1 MSVIRAISN
10 TSGNAR
16 DVACDEAGRLIIAGV
31 TVDLSGAGLTVDL
44 TSTNALLNQIVAS
57 LDPVSGNFEVTIA
70 NTVTLKD
77 TPPIKVDLQ
86 ALNPALLFPVRV
98 NSFAPGS
105 TLDVNVKT
113 LDPTLNLKVTIADI
127 TSTAPLRVV
136 VDSFSPTAVVK
147 VDLANIS
154 TAGLLNVNVSAL
166 NSGLFPNGFPIDIR
180 HFSAGTPIPFTLSSI
195 NTTLFPNGI
204 PVNLAT
210 SGALAVTID
219 TSTTPLKVT
228 IDTSTIPLNVN
239 VNVPAGGLPVSW
251 NTSQLTNLLN
261 TINNASVTLDPG
273 TEVII
278 RDADGVLSDT
288 NPLRTRGALI
298 DGAGVLISAS
308 NRLPVSAQLLGANGL
323 PISPTNGLLVSVDPL
338 TPLDAKVQVL
348 TKNQNTVVVADNVL
362 QPLQV
367 LNTGDLVSARRLY
380 EGPNLTV
387 NGLWSSVTPPN
398 YRVTFDHIFDPGST
412 YNYIVGFASAD
423 INCFDMTGSIFIYSS
438 FTALPASSVGN
449 EAVGLAISFNPFA
462 SGNHIAWTV
471 PSQSAGLESDQ
482 VGFIFSRQLYALLP
496 SNRLVVNAAGARRMR
511 VLIWS
516 SANPQGNLSADLR
529 IFYTKV

>member
-86 ALNPALLFPVRV
+86 VLNPALLFPVRV

-127 TSTAPLRVV
+127 IATTPLRVL

-166 NSGLFPNGFPIDIR
+166 NNTLFPNGFPIDIR
-180 HFSAGTPIPFTLSSI
+180 NFSAPAPLPFRLDSI
-195 NTTLFPNGI
+195 NTTIFPNGI
-204 PVNLAT
+204 PVNLST
-210 SGALAVTID
+210 SGSLSVT
-219 TSTTPLKVT
+219 L
-228 IDTSTIPLNVN
+228 DTSTIPLRVTIADEPIDVN
-239 VNVPAGGLPVSW
+239 INVPPAGLPVSW
-251 NTSQLTNLLN
+251 NTSQLASLLN
-261 TINNASVTLDPG
+261 TINNASVGLDAG

-278 RDADGVLSDT
+278 RDADGVLSSS
-288 NPLRTRGALI
+288 NPLRVQA
-298 DGAGVLISAS
+298 A
-308 NRLPVSAQLLGANGL
+308 LLGADGN
-323 PISPTNGLLVSVDPL
+323 PL
-338 TPLDAKVQVL
+338 TAANALPSNIIIGGSVISAANRVPVALDPATVVDAKLNVL
-348 TKNQNTVVVADNVL
+348 TLETSVISADNVL
-362 QPLQV
+362 RPLQL
-367 LNTGDLVSARRLY
+367 LNTGDLITGRRLY
-380 EGPNLTV
+380 DGPT
-387 NGLWSSVTPPN
+387 WSASGSGTNIVPAQYNVTWD
-398 YRVTFDHIFDPGST
+398 YVFDNFYYTTAGYFST
-412 YNYIVGFASAD
+412 EIDVSKMSGE
-423 INCFDMTGSIFIYSS
+423 IYVYFN
-438 FTALPASSVGN
+438 FTAG
-449 EAVGLAISFNPFA
+449 AVAPDYANGITVSFNPFE
-462 SGNHIAWTV
+462 SGNTNLWVT
-471 PSQSAGLESDQ
+471 PSQQFTFTDAPNRYYAFARASTYSFGRGLLR
-482 VGFIFSRQLYALLP
+482 VPAL
-496 SNRLVVNAAGARRMR
+496 GKRMR

-516 SANPQGNLSADLR
+516 TNSIDYPLLTATGRLM
-529 IFYTKV
+529 FTKI